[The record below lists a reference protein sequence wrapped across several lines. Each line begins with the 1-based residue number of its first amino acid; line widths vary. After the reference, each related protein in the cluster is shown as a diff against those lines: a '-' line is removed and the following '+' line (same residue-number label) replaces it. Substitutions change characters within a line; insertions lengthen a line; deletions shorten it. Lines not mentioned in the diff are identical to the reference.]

1 MKMLFT
7 IFCFMIGAQ
16 GFAQTLPPSG
26 SSGTT
31 IGGNNNNDPNPI
43 PTPRPGENRP
53 HWDPNPQPTPQPNP
67 IPVPRP
73 VPQPQPIPRPTPS
86 PAPQNGY
93 VIHTGDH
100 VLFRDLEYIVVGTNS
115 QSGSILIRS
124 PYNPN
129 DQFAV
134 PANSVAKM
142 EGCVRSYHGPVCAG
156 DMTIGLNNVYYSVIG
171 IFWDGT
177 VVVETTDST
186 HQVYGNIDPNSLQVV
201 R

>member
-1 MKMLFT
+1 MKMLIT
-7 IFCFMIGAQ
+7 IFCFLIAAQ
-16 GFAQTLPPSG
+16 GFAQTLPASG

-31 IGGNNNNDPNPI
+31 IGSHNTDDPNPI
-43 PTPRPGENRP
+43 PTPRPGGDRP
-53 HWDPNPQPTPQPNP
+53 HWDPTPQPNP
-67 IPVPRP
+67 T
-73 VPQPQPIPRPTPS
+73 PIPRPTPTPS

-100 VLFRDLEYIVVGTNS
+100 VLFRDLEYIVVGTSS
-115 QSGSILIRS
+115 QSSSILLRS
-124 PYNPN
+124 PFNPRN
-129 DQFAV
+129 EFPV

-142 EGCVRSYHGPVCAG
+142 DGCVRSYHGPVCAG
-156 DMTIGLNNVYYSVIG
+156 DMTVGMNNVYYSVIG

-186 HQVYGNIDPNSLQVV
+186 HTVYGNIDPNSLTVV